1 MKKILL
7 VCLVVFAAA
16 ASAQKTFN
24 PGVRAGLNFARLTEG
39 DSNGSMYN
47 YGYPYYNTSVD
58 MKSRVDAYVG
68 FQANLRFAKMYAL
81 QPEINYSRQGT
92 KISYNYN
99 NVNYNEDWTISY
111 IGVAVVNKLYM
122 NQFNIHLGPTL
133 EIQTEEK
140 NVDTDT
146 EVDMGALIGVGYD
159 ITPNIGIEARIKKGF
174 IPVVYGDG
182 NHTNVVFQ
190 TGLYYSF

>member
-1 MKKILL
+1 MKKLL
-7 VCLVVFAAA
+7 FVVLVTIGTMAT
-16 ASAQKTFN
+16 AQTIFN
-24 PGVRAGLNFARLTEG
+24 PGIRAGLNFARLTEG
-39 DSNGSMYN
+39 YAGQSLYVDN
-47 YGYPYYNTSVD
+47 YPYAHENID
-58 MKSRVDAYVG
+58 MKARVDAYVG

-99 NVNYNEDWTISY
+99 GVNYNEEWTISY
-111 IGVAVVNKLYM
+111 IGFHVVNKFYM
-122 NQFNIHLGPTL
+122 DKFNIHVGPTM
-133 EIQTEEK
+133 EFQTEEK

-146 EVDMGALIGVGYD
+146 EIDLGGLIGVGYD

-174 IPVVYGDG
+174 VPVVFGDDSHS
-182 NHTNVVFQ
+182 NITIQ